1 MDWYIDFVKAYPILS
16 AIIQFAILGT
26 AGEIIS
32 KIIIA
37 GKIHSPFNLNMILKK
52 MAIWAFLAVCI
63 KFAFMGFQGFTDSL
77 ILHNYLPELGLLPR
91 AFAVSVLMNLQFG
104 LFLVIMHRILDNL
117 AAGVKKNWTNID
129 KSILS
134 LIWFW
139 IPAHTITFTLP
150 RDFQIGL
157 AALWSLAL
165 GIILGFYNKPK
176 EQKEIQPADYSVTQD
191 KELVS

>member
-1 MDWYIDFVKAYPILS
+1 MDWYIDFVKSYPIIS
-16 AIIQFAILGT
+16 AMIQFALLGT

-37 GKIHSPFNLNMILKK
+37 GRIHSPFSLKMILMK
-52 MAIWAFLAVCI
+52 MVIWAFLAVCI
-63 KFAFMGFQGFTDSL
+63 KYAFVGFQGFTDTL
-77 ILHNYLPELGLLPR
+77 IGHNYLPVLGLLPR

-117 AAGVKKNWTNID
+117 AAGVKKNWNNID
-129 KSILS
+129 KSLLS
-134 LIWFW
+134 LLWFW
-139 IPAHTITFTLP
+139 IPAHTVTFTLP
-150 RDFQIGL
+150 RDYQIGL

-176 EQKEIQPADYSVTQD
+176 EQVKLKEIIPAAE
-191 KELVS
+191 ELVNN

>member
-1 MDWYIDFVKAYPILS
+1 MDWYIQFVKTYPILS
-16 AIIQFAILGT
+16 AIIQFALLGT

-32 KIIIA
+32 KIIIS
-37 GKIHSPFNLNMILKK
+37 GRIHSPFNLKMIIKK
-52 MAIWAFLAVCI
+52 ILIWAFLAVCI
-63 KFAFMGFQGFTDSL
+63 KYAFIGYQGFTDSL
-77 ILHNYLPELGLLPR
+77 ILHNYLPEPGLLSR
-91 AFAVSVLMNLQFG
+91 AFIVSVLMNLQFG
-104 LFLVIMHRILDNL
+104 LFLVLMHRILDNL
-117 AAGVKKNWTNID
+117 AAGVKNNWNNID

-139 IPAHTITFTLP
+139 IPAHTVTFILP

-176 EQKEIQPADYSVTQD
+176 MD
-191 KELVS
+191 KWING